1 MQSLY
6 PVRQGAEDQLRY
18 GALLMFSLRYSLPIL
33 NGKQTSWDEGA
44 GPYRDVAT
52 GSPIFP
58 IFLERS
64 LFSRPL
70 SRQYGESGIS
80 VTASHR
86 ESSKTSWRP
95 ISPSRYY
102 LLLGT

>member
-18 GALLMFSLRYSLPIL
+18 GALLMFSPRYSLPIL

-52 GSPIFP
+52 GSPIF
-58 IFLERS
+58 LERF

-86 ESSKTSWRP
+86 ESSKTSWR
-95 ISPSRYY
+95 SVSASRYY
-102 LLLGT
+102 